1 MLMSPATRLL
11 GLLAIGLLLVG
22 LLSQTDPRARQRGD
36 RDGVVFVGSG
46 AVWHSERPA
55 PRDEAAL
62 ERVARRFARAYLA
75 WEVGHARLR
84 DVRTLLELSTP
95 QLAASSFDQPP
106 RLDARSPPARARLV
120 SIAVTR
126 QSSAPGIIAVAQ
138 AVISRAGRPDR
149 LTMTLAIDG
158 ASVRVETLVP
168 PYGGRPG

>member
-1 MLMSPATRLL
+1 MLMSPATRLF
-11 GLLAIGLLLVG
+11 GLLAIGLLLG
-22 LLSQTDPRARQRGD
+22 LLSQADPRATQRGD

-46 AVWHSERPA
+46 AVWQSERRA
-55 PRDEAAL
+55 PRDEAGL

-106 RLDARSPPARARLV
+106 RLDARSPPAQARLV
-120 SIAVTR
+120 SIAVTG
-126 QSSAPGIIAVAQ
+126 QSSAPDIAVAQ
-138 AVISRAGRPDR
+138 AVVSRAGRRDR
-149 LTMTLAIDG
+149 LTMALVVAG